1 VIFVDTSA
9 WIDHLRSGEPSL
21 AAALEGGRV
30 LMHPF
35 VLGELACGN
44 PENRGEVLRLLG
56 YLPSAPTATDPEVL
70 GLIERRA
77 LMGRGIGYIDVHL
90 LASTALA
97 GVGRLW
103 ARDRRL
109 AAVDADLQLDLFA
122 DIAILLTYLSYELSI
137 DLESAVSSKIMANGL
152 KYPLEKSR
160 GSNKKYTDL

>member
-1 VIFVDTSA
+1 MIFVDTSA

-21 AAALEGGRV
+21 AASLEGGRV

-77 LMGRGIGYIDVHL
+77 LMGRGS
-90 LASTALA
+90 ATSTYTFWPRRSSPVPD
-97 GVGRLW
+97 GCGRETNVW
-103 ARDRRL
+103 PRWPWSWNSPS
-109 AAVDADLQLDLFA
+109 
-122 DIAILLTYLSYELSI
+122 TE
-137 DLESAVSSKIMANGL
+137 
-152 KYPLEKSR
+152 
-160 GSNKKYTDL
+160 